1 MTTPTAKL
9 RLRERV
15 IAALL
20 TCRTVREAA
29 RVCRVSERSIQRWL
43 KEPEFQQEYQCKKNE
58 SLEGAVNQ
66 LRTAGFDA
74 AQRLHKIVLDESA
87 PLPSV
92 VSASARLLELLLK
105 ACEIEDLGKRLD
117 RLEESLRGEQ

>member
-1 MTTPTAKL
+1 M
-9 RLRERV
+9 
-15 IAALL
+15 
-20 TCRTVREAA
+20 
-29 RVCRVSERSIQRWL
+29 CRVSERSIQRWL